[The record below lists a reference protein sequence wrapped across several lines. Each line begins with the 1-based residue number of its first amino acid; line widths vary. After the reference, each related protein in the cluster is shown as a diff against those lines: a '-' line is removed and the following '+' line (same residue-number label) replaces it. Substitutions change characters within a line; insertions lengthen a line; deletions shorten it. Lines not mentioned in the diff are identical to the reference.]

1 MIIVIQLYGDRYL
14 KNIDPIMYSE
24 ELEYIYTLDS
34 NYGRWLAYDSIES
47 YLAKR
52 GKVVTNLSL
61 RHKLSQIVLH
71 L

>member
-47 YLAKR
+47 YLTKR